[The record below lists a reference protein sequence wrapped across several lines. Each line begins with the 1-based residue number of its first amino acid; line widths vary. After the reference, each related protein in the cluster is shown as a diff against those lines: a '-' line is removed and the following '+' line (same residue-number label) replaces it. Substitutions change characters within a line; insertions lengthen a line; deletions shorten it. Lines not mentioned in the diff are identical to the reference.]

1 MALMAIVVCAMRV
14 DAGHMGGFL
23 GIRSIQRFY
32 RSVFTECVLNV
43 NVTKHNLVGL
53 SAKIRKIMMTQQPLT
68 LPTVVTGTA
77 PTRAHQHDAGLD
89 LYAAEQKMIHPHSHE
104 KIRLGVK
111 VAIPKGYVGILVPR
125 SSLGTRDLGLANDI
139 GVIDSGFTGELCALI
154 QNRGRV
160 SQVIREGDKIVQL
173 LIIPIVTPNIT
184 VVQELAE
191 TDRGD
196 GGFGSTGEA
205 A

>member
-1 MALMAIVVCAMRV
+1 MYKQNKQGENMQLPVAIVRDVPPP
-14 DAGHMGGFL
+14 
-23 GIRSIQRFY
+23 
-32 RSVFTECVLNV
+32 
-43 NVTKHNLVGL
+43 K
-53 SAKIRKIMMTQQPLT
+53 
-68 LPTVVTGTA
+68 
-77 PTRAHQHDAGLD
+77 RAHPTDAGLD

-160 SQVIREGDKIVQL
+160 SQIINLHERICQL
-173 LIIPIVTPNIT
+173 VLVPIITPQLKLVERLDT
-184 VVQELAE
+184 TQ
-191 TDRGD
+191 RGT
-196 GGFGSTGEA
+196 GGFGSTGQT
-205 A
+205 